1 MTHSMKQ
8 TGIKW
13 TALITLTLALL
24 LLASQAFAAPVR
36 IVVLPF
42 YAEEGVDASNG
53 GYAEEH
59 YRRTMRFINNHLDRD
74 GFEVI
79 NPFAKENIEREFDR
93 VMERAR
99 EDSVLV
105 SRELCEKY
113 GVDAAYIVWMKLK
126 IKTTA
131 DGYKKAL
138 VILDGEGYDAGGRDL
153 GAGLSEIYKVTR
165 RDRDEA
171 IVQVEKWVGDLVGR
185 KLTTWRSEHNN
196 NVGGVVVTQ
205 RTASATGGASLQQNI
220 RKHQDTI
227 EVRLNG
233 ATQYEEAEVFGKV
246 VNTVIGVTE
255 ATRIGSR
262 MVPNNPQ
269 GSYSA
274 WRLQIEG
281 TEPFRLQ
288 ANIMKMIKD
297 VVAANGDITLK
308 GVPYRYNAD
317 EVAMLRGMR
326 TGKTNSRSIQFVI
339 DRNLTMS
346 KERAGGKGFE

>member
-1 MTHSMKQ
+1 MKN
-8 TGIKW
+8 GIKQAGMKW
-13 TALITLTLALL
+13 QVVGMLVLGLM
-24 LLASQAFAAPVR
+24 LLAGQALAAPVR

-42 YAEEGVDASNG
+42 YAEEGVDASRG
-53 GYAEEH
+53 GSVEEH

-79 NPFAKENIEREFDR
+79 NPFAKENVEREFDR

-99 EDSVLV
+99 EDSVLA

-113 GVDAAYIVWMKLK
+113 GVDAAYIVWMKVKLER
-126 IKTTA
+126 TA
-131 DGYKKAL
+131 DGYNKAT

-153 GAGLSEIYKVTR
+153 GAGLSEVYKVTR

-171 IVQVEKWVGDLVGR
+171 IVEVEKWVGDLVGR
-185 KLTTWRSEHNN
+185 KLTTWRADR
-196 NVGGVVVTQ
+196 GGDIAVVETKENSVTQ
-205 RTASATGGASLQQNI
+205 GASLQQNI
-220 RKHQDTI
+220 RKHENTLEI
-227 EVRLNG
+227 RLDG

-246 VNTVIGVTE
+246 LNTVTGVVE
-255 ATRIGSR
+255 ATRTGSR

-274 WRLQIEG
+274 WVVRIEE

-288 ANIMKMIKD
+288 ANIMTMIKD
-297 VVAANGDITLK
+297 VVAANGDLTLK
-308 GVPYRYNAD
+308 GVPYRYTAD
-317 EVAMLRGMR
+317 EVAMLRGLR
-326 TGKTNSRSIQFVI
+326 TGKTNTRSIQFVV
-339 DRNLTMS
+339 DRNVTMS

>member
-1 MTHSMKQ
+1 MKYSMKQ
-8 TGIKW
+8 AGVKW
-13 TALITLTLALL
+13 TSIITLSLALL
-24 LLASQAFAAPVR
+24 LLAGQAFAAPVR

-42 YAEEGVDASNG
+42 YAEEGVDASRG
-53 GYAEEH
+53 GSAEEH
-59 YRRTMRFINNHLDRD
+59 YRRTMRFINNHLGRD

-99 EDSVLV
+99 EDSVLA

-131 DGYKKAL
+131 DGYKKAT

-153 GAGLSEIYKVTR
+153 GAGLSEVYKVTR

-185 KLTTWRSEHNN
+185 KLTTWRGEQGDNLA
-196 NVGGVVVTQ
+196 VVTPQ
-205 RTASATGGASLQQNI
+205 SSSATNGASLQQNI
-220 RKHQDTI
+220 RAHQDTI
-227 EVRLNG
+227 EVRLDG

-246 VNTVIGVTE
+246 VNTVNGVVE
-255 ATRIGSR
+255 ASRTGSR
-262 MVPNNPQ
+262 MTPNNPQ

-308 GVPYRYNAD
+308 GVPYRYTAD

-339 DRNLTMS
+339 DRNLTMA
-346 KERAGGKGFE
+346 KEQAGKKGFE

>member
-1 MTHSMKQ
+1 MENSMKQ
-8 TGIKW
+8 AGLKW
-13 TALITLTLALL
+13 GVIFMLTLAFAM
-24 LLASQAFAAPVR
+24 LAGQVFAAPVR

-42 YAEEGVDASNG
+42 YAEEGVDASQG
-53 GYAEEH
+53 GQAEEH

-99 EDSVLV
+99 EDSVLA

-126 IKTTA
+126 VKTTA
-131 DGYKKAL
+131 DGYKKAS

-185 KLTTWRSEHNN
+185 KLTTWRARQDDNLAA
-196 NVGGVVVTQ
+196 VTP
-205 RTASATGGASLQQNI
+205 RNTSATGGTSLQQNI
-220 RKHQDTI
+220 RKHQNAI
-227 EVRLNG
+227 EVRLDG

-246 VNTVIGVTE
+246 VNTVAGVVE
-255 ATRIGSR
+255 ATRTGSR
-262 MVPNNPQ
+262 MTPNNPQ

-274 WRLQIEG
+274 WRLQIEN

-297 VVAANGDITLK
+297 VVAAGGKITLK
-308 GVPYRYNAD
+308 GVPYRYTAD

-339 DRNLTMS
+339 DRNQTMA
-346 KERAGGKGFE
+346 KERAGAKGFE